1 MKDEMKIW
9 VWIGALFFVCGVGWA
24 GVIDLIDRRD
34 KRVMQ
39 ETLDRIRADTKGTGI
54 YHIKGGEV
62 SCAWVGGI
70 NVGSCWPH
78 QLELCPR
85 LEPLE

>member
-1 MKDEMKIW
+1 MKDEMEAW
-9 VWIGALFFVCGVGWA
+9 LFAATGIVICV
-24 GVIDLIDRRD
+24 GVIWFGESLDHEK
-34 KRVMQ
+34 KRKAQ
-39 ETLDRIRADTKGTGI
+39 ETLDRITADTKGTGI
-54 YHIKGGEV
+54 YHLTGGEV
-62 SCAWVGGI
+62 SCAWVGGV